1 MRSDDIGTCALKTS
15 VGLLD
20 ALLDG
25 AAAALPGVTAALY
38 AQDLRSLGNGAAQA
52 ALDLEA
58 TQPRRRRARRA
69 A

>member
-1 MRSDDIGTCALKTS
+1 MRSEDIDTCALKTA

-25 AAAALPGVTAALY
+25 AAAALPGVTAAVY
-38 AQDLRSLGNGAAQA
+38 ARDLRMLGDGAAQA
-52 ALDLEA
+52 AAELEA
-58 TQPRRRRARRA
+58 LKPRRRRVRRA

>member
-1 MRSDDIGTCALKTS
+1 MNIDDIETCALETS

-25 AAAALPGVTAALY
+25 AAAALPGVTAACY
-38 AQDLRSLGNGAAQA
+38 AHDLRMLGDGAAQA
-52 ALDLEA
+52 AAEFERLGR
-58 TQPRRRRARRA
+58 QRRRTPRA

>member
-1 MRSDDIGTCALKTS
+1 MSIDEIGTDALNTS

-25 AAAALPGVTAALY
+25 AAAALPGVTADLY
-38 AQDLRSLGNGAAQA
+38 ARDFRILGDGAARA
-52 ALDLEA
+52 AADLGA
-58 TQPRRRRARRA
+58 LGRRRRRLRRA